1 MDVTIHLQSSS
12 TTACFAL
19 CLDLMPH
26 QISAIAHI
34 TSILQM
40 CCSYAET
47 RPAQHDAYQQLKH
60 HLDKVTFIQKRLLLQ
75 KRRRSRAERQV
86 RVMPVILSS
95 GHGGQSEEEDIT
107 GPTMSAVISGEPL
120 HPALSQSEEAAEENV
135 RPLTQAILN
144 SVLVRSV
151 EEVEAVED
159 KQAEES
165 FMGPSDSLVDLVDSN
180 LTDSI
185 NPEGVEQMSSFPA
198 EMSIGSFEG
207 SVDVD
212 MLASVG
218 APREE
223 TPRFPKEPEEPPEA
237 LESELRSGPLRRSTS
252 AAPALGLKR
261 DANDG
266 GPQEQPSKPQK
277 KKAGTMHGWFS
288 SLWRSTKVQDAP
300 ASSQSLKGTE
310 SSVVPSK

>member
-1 MDVTIHLQSSS
+1 MDVTIHLQSSG

-47 RPAQHDAYQQLKH
+47 RPAQHDAYQQMKH

-86 RVMPVILSS
+86 RVMLVILSS

-185 NPEGVEQMSSFPA
+185 NPEG
-198 EMSIGSFEG
+198 

-266 GPQEQPSKPQK
+266 EPQEQPSKPQK

>member
-1 MDVTIHLQSSS
+1 M
-12 TTACFAL
+12 
-19 CLDLMPH
+19 
-26 QISAIAHI
+26 
-34 TSILQM
+34 
-40 CCSYAET
+40 AEAPC
-47 RPAQHDAYQQLKH
+47 PAQTMQ
-60 HLDKVTFIQKRLLLQ
+60 VTFIQKRLLLQ

-107 GPTMSAVISGEPL
+107 GPTMSA
-120 HPALSQSEEAAEENV
+120 
-135 RPLTQAILN
+135 AILN

-223 TPRFPKEPEEPPEA
+223 
-237 LESELRSGPLRRSTS
+237 SVQ
-252 AAPALGLKR
+252 ALGPPFR
-261 DANDG
+261 
-266 GPQEQPSKPQK
+266 

-300 ASSQSLKGTE
+300 ASSQSLKGHSMLKRFILDADTKQTAQPLRMH
-310 SSVVPSK
+310 S